1 MVRGQSRLQTII
13 LLAGSFAFAF
23 LLGEMVHEL
32 GHFLAHR
39 YFGTANV
46 SIHIDPF
53 GNSRIM
59 GVQAL
64 PLPTTG
70 ITTTAGPGLNLLCG
84 VVCTLLLWKVI
95 RPALV
100 PFTLW
105 GPVALVQEGVNLSL
119 GLLSAGSDAR
129 WLVTWG
135 IPSWLLITLG
145 VFFIFLATF
154 LISCILSEGLVTVD
168 SSFGGTIF

>member
-1 MVRGQSRLQTII
+1 MARDQSRLQII
-13 LLAGSFAFAF
+13 IFLAGSFTFAF

-53 GNSRIM
+53 GNSRIL

-64 PLPTTG
+64 PLRAMG
-70 ITTTAGPGLNLLCG
+70 ITTAAGPGLNLLCG

-135 IPSWLLITLG
+135 IPSWLLIALG
-145 VFFIFLATF
+145 VVFILLAII
-154 LISCILSEGLVTVD
+154 LISWILSTDLVTPD
-168 SSFGGTIF
+168 SSFGGLFV